1 MDKYE
6 YKVRSEEIERLIDVE
21 KYAEAVNIADT
32 IDWRRVK
39 SITMLLRIAALYR
52 VNRRNEDSRALLMLA
67 YDRYPTNR
75 SVVYSLCEV
84 SIELD
89 DVVAAIEY
97 YKQFVK
103 LAPRDNGVFT
113 LRYRILEAQEAS
125 LEERIELLE
134 ELKKRDYQ
142 EEWAYELAYL
152 YHRVGLATKCVE
164 ECDDMILWF
173 GDGPYVRKAMELKML
188 HAPLTE
194 VQQAKYDNLDGA
206 SDAGYADAGYA
217 DAGYSDGGYTENTYY
232 NNEAGADEEYFDVSY
247 PQTDGRKAGYS
258 GSGHSDA
265 GYSDAGYAD
274 AGYSD
279 AGHLDGGYSDAGYA
293 DGGYGQTGYAE
304 DAYTGEFYVDQTYDE
319 NGYPVEA
326 YDNGYGGEGYSNEGY
341 GDAYSN
347 EGYGYPQAV
356 AAVDMSQYNTINLQK
371 VVAESM
377 KELFPDEEETVSAKE
392 VVSPLQTRPDSET
405 QESEEQEASAEFHT
419 QVYSMS
425 GYETPEAAEPETA
438 SAEEKPVARSAA
450 GKVAEMVTN
459 VSEKSPEPDTGAIRK
474 VFLPGRDARFM
485 TDETESEALAEASEQ
500 TADAVQSPE
509 KREEAMQSLSGE
521 AEPFTPIT
529 GQMKLDDVLAE
540 WERMKQENAQKH
552 QEEIKQQVLTQTGKI
567 LAQFDNSLKSGILGE
582 LAQEEEKAER
592 AVAGDSPEEEEILEV
607 DLEQDEIT
615 DDEERYDVEYESE
628 SDEES
633 DSAQPEDEEE
643 YTAESDE
650 EEEYD
655 TDESE
660 EEPYTA
666 ESGEADESDEE
677 ERYVTEDDESDTAES
692 EDEEAYAAEAEAP
705 EDETDSVAA
714 QENDY
719 TEPMS
724 EIEQMVQDELG
735 GRTAVLP
742 KEKITAA
749 LKKAAE
755 AAGGFDD
762 ADELYAEESDEEEAS
777 AGLDPEDEEMIAE
790 MAKEDALKTQE
801 IKMNTADL
809 STLSDKIVATTSKE
823 AKGAK
828 REEVRDFSPE
838 EQKLFENFA
847 VTKKI
852 KKQIIFALEK
862 MTLAAYTGNIIIT
875 GEAGLDT
882 ARLAKN
888 LLREF
893 RETDANFS
901 GKMAIIAGEKL
912 NTKNLKETFYKLGNG
927 AIIIEKANGMS
938 EEKLYEMTTLLNQE
952 TLGIIVILTDT
963 KKEISLL
970 LKKQAMIA
978 DYFNIRIDLIEM
990 DNNALVAYAKNY
1002 ALALEYSIDEL
1013 GTLALYTRISNIQ
1026 SGNHVVTKDEVR
1038 DIIDEAIW
1046 RSKKSRIKNFVDV
1059 LFSKRYDS
1067 EDMIVLKERDFM

>member
-6 YKVRSEEIERLIDVE
+6 YKVRSEEIERLIDAE
-21 KYAEAVNIADT
+21 KYAEAVSIADT

-52 VNRRNEDSRALLMLA
+52 VNRRNEDSRALLLLA

-173 GDGPYVRKAMELKML
+173 GEGPYVRKAMELKML

-194 VQQAKYDNLDGA
+194 VQQAKYNNLEGDTDN
-206 SDAGYADAGYA
+206 S
-217 DAGYSDGGYTENTYY
+217 YSDGEYAENTYYNDTYY
-232 NNEAGADEEYFDVSY
+232 NNEAEADEEYFDVSY
-247 PQTDGRKAGYS
+247 SQTS
-258 GSGHSDA
+258 GVEA
-265 GYSDAGYAD
+265 GYSDAD
-274 AGYSD
+274 
-279 AGHLDGGYSDAGYA
+279 
-293 DGGYGQTGYAE
+293 YGQTGYAE
-304 DAYTGEFYVDQTYDE
+304 DSYTGEFYVEQTYDE
-319 NGYPVEA
+319 NGYPVED
-326 YDNGYGGEGYSNEGY
+326 YGSSYGEENDPNMGYNDSYSY
-341 GDAYSN
+341 PN
-347 EGYGYPQAV
+347 EGYGYTQTVTP
-356 AAVDMSQYNTINLQK
+356 VDMSQYNTINLQK

-377 KELFPDEEETVSAKE
+377 KELFPDEEENVFAQEAVEEEIPQEE
-392 VVSPLQTRPDSET
+392 VLSDPET
-405 QESEEQEASAEFHT
+405 QIYAMNGQYEAPDVPAQENASTIAI
-419 QVYSMS
+419 Q
-425 GYETPEAAEPETA
+425 AAAPQSTTG
-438 SAEEKPVARSAA
+438 R
-450 GKVAEMVTN
+450 VAEMVTN
-459 VSEKSPEPDTGAIRK
+459 VSEKNPEPDTGAIK
-474 VFLPGRDARFM
+474 TVFLPGKDARFM
-485 TDETESEALAEASEQ
+485 KDDIEPEEPVEAPEQ
-500 TADAVQSPE
+500 TADTAQSPE
-509 KREEAMQSLSGE
+509 TNESILKEAPRLQSGE
-521 AEPFTPIT
+521 EEPFKPIA

-592 AVAGDSPEEEEILEV
+592 AAAGGNSPVKDEIFET
-607 DLEQDEIT
+607 DLGQDELT
-615 DDEERYDVEYESE
+615 DDEDRYDVEYESDA
-628 SDEES
+628 DEES
-633 DSAQPEDEEE
+633 DAAQSEDDEEYVAESDDDEYYAAEPDEEE
-643 YTAESDE
+643 SDAAA
-650 EEEYD
+650 D
-655 TDESE
+655 
-660 EEPYTA
+660 
-666 ESGEADESDEE
+666 DESDG
-677 ERYVTEDDESDTAES
+677 ESDTAEES
-692 EDEEAYAAEAEAP
+692 DAADDEEHGSAESEERDADTAEPKAP
-705 EDETDSVAA
+705 EAGADHTAEPGDSEGQSAA
-714 QENDY
+714 LANDY

-735 GRTAVLP
+735 GRTVVLP
-742 KEKITAA
+742 TEKITAA
-749 LKKAAE
+749 LKKAEE

-762 ADELYAEESDEEEAS
+762 DEPYAEESYEEEAS

-882 ARLAKN
+882 VRLAKN

-893 RETDANFS
+893 QETDANFS
-901 GKMAIIAGEKL
+901 GKMAKIDGEKL
-912 NTKNLKETFYKLGNG
+912 NAKNLKETFYKLGNG

-970 LKKQAMIA
+970 LEKQAMTA

-990 DNNALVAYAKNY
+990 DNNALVSYAKNY

-1026 SGNHVVTKDEVR
+1026 TGNHVVTKDEVR